1 MSDRERL
8 KRTQQL
14 DKAFFGSGSR
24 PASRATHAQVTH
36 AVSRRYWAHA
46 SRDTVYAAC
55 MHNACVQ
62 ACRCLQVPQQKAP
75 GMGG

>member
-24 PASRATHAQVTH
+24 PVSRATHAQV
-36 AVSRRYWAHA
+36 V
-46 SRDTVYAAC
+46 
-55 MHNACVQ
+55 N
-62 ACRCLQVPQQKAP
+62 
-75 GMGG
+75 